1 MQRTDMRRCGPTGG
15 SSPETRRVHRYWHSL
30 GGMGEVVPGFPE
42 VAGESCTTEDV
53 QGQEIT
59 FRNLVPVAGSSRAVL

>member
-1 MQRTDMRRCGPTGG
+1 MCSQVLALSRD
-15 SSPETRRVHRYWHSL
+15 
-30 GGMGEVVPGFPE
+30 MGEVVPGFPE